1 MPPCRALRHRPAAS
15 ASQFDAQQREKKNSK
30 YAGLER
36 AAQRE
41 NDEFLD
47 EKRDEVQQIHAEQDF
62 VLEDMSVILKS
73 IGVMAEE
80 MQSEI
85 ADQGKHVYG
94 ALCLGFVVL
103 LQTLI

>member
-1 MPPCRALRHRPAAS
+1 LSFH
-15 ASQFDAQQREKKNSK
+15 QFDAQQREKKNSK

-36 AAQRE
+36 EAQRE
-41 NDEFLD
+41 NDAFID
-47 EKRDEVQQIHAEQDF
+47 EQKDQVQMHHEQQDL

-85 ADQGKHVYG
+85 ADQSK
-94 ALCLGFVVL
+94 LC
-103 LQTLI
+103 QNA